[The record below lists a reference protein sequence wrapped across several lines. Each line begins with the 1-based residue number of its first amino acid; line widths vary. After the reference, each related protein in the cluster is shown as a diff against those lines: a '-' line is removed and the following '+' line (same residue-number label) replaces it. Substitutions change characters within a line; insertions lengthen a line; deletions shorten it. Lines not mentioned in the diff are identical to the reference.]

1 MLDANECIRTGL
13 LLSFG
18 FLLIFTAYNATE
30 VLETSIIPSHCE
42 GCVSGPATGM
52 CQWEGV
58 CQEKT
63 QFSCDVVCAAPFN
76 ECKSRLGN
84 VVLGTNYFTFMAASI
99 AGPLIPCK
107 LRHINRVIS
116 LVHRPLWRKMDD
128 GGQFHLLV
136 RNPWR
141 ISRLNLSC
149 SGFFALANL
158 VVASNP
164 TDVPLQWGVM
174 MPMSVISGTSAAFL
188 WICQASYL
196 THLSV
201 IYSKLNGM
209 PKVASVGYFN
219 GLFFSIYRV
228 SSITGNAI
236 SSIVLGYLAWY
247 VHGIWNSVAQT
258 RVRSTSTLFV
268 IYATISFLGASLL
281 FFVPTL
287 PPLVAEEELELLKEH
302 QPIIVPD
309 MPQSTMQALF
319 SLALDRRMLLLAPAM
334 ILNGIQQGFMT
345 GEFTSN
351 IIRESLGSPSIG
363 TVFVLVGFT
372 AVYSSYAFG
381 KLADRY
387 GPLWGQLVCFAVL
400 LGAYILSYLAPVT
413 KCDGQW
419 GLNLLLAVLIGMG
432 DASSLTLVNVVL
444 GQEFPTDSV
453 NAFSIFRVYHA
464 GGSSFSFLFFPSLSF
479 HGRLIFLIASV
490 VVSAVTFLWYYLRYR
505 AVAQH

>member
-1 MLDANECIRTGL
+1 MRAAGEHPPPSVRSSHWPNNMLDANECIRTGL

-99 AGPLIPCK
+99 AGPLIPYHFGEK
-107 LRHINRVIS
+107 WTMAGSSI
-116 LVHRPLWRKMDD
+116 
-128 GGQFHLLV
+128 FY
-136 RNPWR
+136 
-141 ISRLNLSC
+141 
-149 SGFFALANL
+149 GFFALANL

-236 SSIVLGYLAWY
+236 SSIVLGYLAW
-247 VHGIWNSVAQT
+247 
-258 RVRSTSTLFV
+258 STSTLFV

-400 LGAYILSYLAPVT
+400 LGAYILSYLAPAHWHGRCIVF
-413 KCDGQW
+413 DLSQW
-419 GLNLLLAVLIGMG
+419 YEAFCLQLLCFIHHL
-432 DASSLTLVNVVL
+432 LVVVL